1 MTDREKR
8 EKVIT
13 ALECYTTNAPL
24 QEQERENCDLC
35 DSCDYYVAPDGL
47 SYCDVLTML
56 EDALALLKEQMP
68 RVITLEEWDKWRRI
82 PNGKRDPLYVQHST
96 GGWWILNYSNWME
109 IAFLTG
115 EIRIWSSR
123 PIDEQREATPWIE

>member
-1 MTDREKR
+1 MIELEKR

-56 EDALALLKEQMP
+56 EDALTLLKAQEPVKP
-68 RVITLEEWDKWRRI
+68 RVVHSIGPTWWHVCGACFATIDTDDK
-82 PNGKRDPLYVQHST
+82 
-96 GGWWILNYSNWME
+96 
-109 IAFLTG
+109 F
-115 EIRIWSSR
+115 
-123 PIDEQREATPWIE
+123 